1 MEDFIRER
9 IVDQIYVT
17 NDFDMNL
24 MYWAIGIFCW
34 FFISDWQTVS

>member
-9 IVDQIYVT
+9 IVDQIYLT

-24 MYWAIGIFCW
+24 MLAYFVGSLFLIGR
-34 FFISDWQTVS
+34 